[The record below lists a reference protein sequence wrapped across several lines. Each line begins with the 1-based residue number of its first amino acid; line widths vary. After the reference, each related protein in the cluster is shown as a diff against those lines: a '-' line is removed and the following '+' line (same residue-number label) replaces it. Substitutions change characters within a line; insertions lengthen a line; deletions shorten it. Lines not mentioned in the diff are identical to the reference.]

1 MRPGTRRDI
10 ERELQERDAELE
22 RAQQQLRDEIA
33 GRQRVEE
40 ELQRNQAFLTEL
52 QRLSRT
58 RSWISPVPRERRT
71 ISNENFRVV
80 GLDQVDPA
88 PPVAWNWDVVHP
100 DDRERVRQVVT
111 EAVREGK
118 GYELDHRFVLPD
130 GSIRVVHARGHPIA
144 DASGVVTEYIGT
156 STDVTRRRAA
166 EAELRKSEQR
176 YRRIFES
183 AGSAIVEEDFTG
195 VMAILD
201 EIRARESDV
210 PRYLDE
216 HPEVVDRALRSIRIT
231 DANHAA
237 AKLFGA
243 ESPQEFLA
251 NVAVLMSP
259 ELAAAWAILLREI
272 AAGKRIVETELV
284 LTTLQKE
291 RVSTI
296 VTLVLPDAPSGYE
309 SVLCTYVD
317 LTERNRVH
325 DALQQAHAT
334 LAHATRVSTLG
345 ELTASIAHEV
355 NQPLAAIL
363 NNANASLSL
372 LSSGSPGDVDEVR
385 SALADIA
392 SDAERAGSVIER
404 VRALARRSPS
414 QRERLQLADVVG
426 DVVVLAARELNT
438 RQVKVRRTAFEPLP
452 LVSGDRVQLQQ
463 VLLNLV
469 MNGMDSMATV
479 AEDRR
484 LLVIGESTETLEGRP
499 AATIRVQDCGVGLS
513 STERDRLFE
522 PFYTT
527 KAHGMGMGLAISRSI
542 IDAHGG
548 RMWVESNAGA
558 GATFAFTLPAA

>member
-22 RAQQQLRDEIA
+22 RAHQQLRNEIA
-33 GRQRVEE
+33 ARQRIEE
-40 ELQRNQAFLTEL
+40 ELQRSKAFLTEL

-58 RSWISPVPRERRT
+58 RSWISPVPREQRP

-111 EAVREGK
+111 EAIRDGR
-118 GYELDHRFVLPD
+118 GYELDHRFLLPD
-130 GSIRVVHARGHPIA
+130 GSVRIVHARGHPIT

-156 STDVTRRRAA
+156 STDVTKRRAA
-166 EAELRKSEQR
+166 EAELRRSEQR

-183 AGSAIVEEDFTG
+183 AGTAIVEEDFTG

-201 EIRARESDV
+201 EIRSRESDV
-210 PRYLDE
+210 ARYLDE
-216 HPEVVDRALRSIRIT
+216 HPDVAARALRRIRVT

-237 AKLFGA
+237 ARLFGA
-243 ESPQEFLA
+243 ENPQEFLA
-251 NVAVLMSP
+251 NVPVLMTP
-259 ELAAAWAILLREI
+259 ELAEAWAVLLREI

-291 RVSTI
+291 KVSTI
-296 VTLVLPDAPSGYE
+296 ATLVLPDGSSGYE

-317 LTERNRVH
+317 LTERNRDH
-325 DALQQAHAT
+325 EALQHAQAT

-372 LSSGSPGDVDEVR
+372 LASGSPGEVNEVR
-385 SALADIA
+385 AALADIA

-414 QRERLQLADVVG
+414 QRERLSLADVVG

-438 RQVKVRRTAFEPLP
+438 RQVKIRRTGIEPLP
-452 LVSGDRVQLQQ
+452 LVLGDRVQLQQ

-479 AEDRR
+479 DEDRR
-484 LLVIGESTETLEGRP
+484 LLLIHECPEMLDDRP
-499 AATIRVQDCGVGLS
+499 AATIRVQDCGVGLCS
-513 STERDRLFE
+513 AAHDRLFE

-542 IDAHGG
+542 IEAHGG
-548 RMWVESNAGA
+548 RMWVEPNAGP